1 MPQPLLFAYL
11 REAYMNFS
19 DILSLAFRSVRSNK
33 LRTGITVAI
42 IAFGIM
48 ALVGIIT
55 AIKAMNQKFTESFS
69 TMGANAFTIRYKERN
84 IRIGGG
90 GGNNADIKLTKK
102 GSRKEKKSNLGKIIT
117 KDEAELFVK
126 RFDFP
131 SVKSVSIFGNR
142 NNIISYKSRKTSPNV
157 MMFGGDENYLAL
169 NGFNI
174 QSGRNLNRMDVS
186 TGRNVCLIGY
196 DVAKKMFT
204 EGPERAVNAVIRIN
218 SIPYRVLGVLES
230 RGSTFGFSR
239 DNVVITTYENIDR
252 NFPSSFSYVIAVMT
266 NDLRVVNEAMGEA
279 EGNFRAIR
287 KLTTTEDNNFVIDR
301 SDSIAEKAMN
311 SLGFLTISATVIGL
325 ITLIGAAIG
334 LMNIML
340 VSVSERTREVGLVKA
355 IGGQRKMV
363 SRQFL
368 TEAVIISLL
377 GALFGIVLGILVGNL
392 FSVVLKT
399 GFVVPW
405 VWVFY
410 GILICT
416 IVGLLA
422 GLYPA
427 LKAGKLNP
435 IEALRYE

>member
-1 MPQPLLFAYL
+1 
-11 REAYMNFS
+11 MNFR
-19 DILSLAFRSVRSNK
+19 DIFSLAFRTVRSNK
-33 LRTGITVAI
+33 LRTGLTVAI

-69 TMGANAFTIRYKERN
+69 TMGANAFTIRFKERN
-84 IRIGGG
+84 IHFGGD
-90 GGNNADIKLTKK
+90 NDREIKLSKK
-102 GSRKEKKSNLGKIIT
+102 GKKKEKKSNLGKIIT
-117 KDEAELFVK
+117 KDEAEIFVSTYNY
-126 RFDFP
+126 P
-131 SVKSVSIFGNR
+131 GIKSISIFGNR
-142 NNIISYKSRKTSPNV
+142 NNIVSHETRKTSPNV
-157 MMFGGDENYLAL
+157 LLFGGDENYLLL

-174 QSGRNLNRMDVS
+174 QYGRNLNRMDVT
-186 TGRNVCLIGY
+186 TGRNVCILGY
-196 DVAKKMFT
+196 DVAKKLFK
-204 EGPERAVNAVIRIN
+204 EGIERAVNAVVRLN
-218 SIPYRVLGVLES
+218 NIPYRVLGVMES

-239 DNVVITTYENIDR
+239 DNVIITTYSNADR
-252 NFPSSFSYVIAVMT
+252 NFPSGYSFVVAVMT
-266 NDLRVVNEAMGEA
+266 EDILKVNEAMGEA
-279 EGNFRAIR
+279 EGLFRAIR
-287 KLTTTEDNNFVIDR
+287 KLNTTEENNFILDR

-355 IGGQRKMV
+355 IGGKSKMV

-368 TEAVIISLL
+368 MEAIIISVL
-377 GALFGIVLGILVGNL
+377 GALFGIVLGIMVGNL
-392 FSVVLKT
+392 FSMVLHT

-405 VWVFY
+405 NWVFY
-410 GILICT
+410 GIIICS

-427 LKAGKLNP
+427 LKAGRLNP